1 MKVRCQFPNGMIV
14 RPDGVHELDPCIYEE
29 VEVGPHCTVHVL
41 RCKRCGHMEI
51 EWDRET
57 SSSTEEQP
65 DEN

>member
-29 VEVGPHCTVHVL
+29 VEVVPHCTVHVL
-41 RCKRCGHMEI
+41 RCKRCSHMEI
-51 EWDRET
+51 EWERET